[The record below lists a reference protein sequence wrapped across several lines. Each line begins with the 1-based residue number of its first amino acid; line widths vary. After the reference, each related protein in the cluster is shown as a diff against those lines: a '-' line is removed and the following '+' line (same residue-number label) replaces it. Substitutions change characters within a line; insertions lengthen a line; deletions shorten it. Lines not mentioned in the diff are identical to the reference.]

1 MTLRIVTI
9 RSIIYFALM
18 TVITGIIYPLA
29 VTAIAKIAFPYQAN
43 GSIIRIE
50 GRKYGAE
57 NLGQLYRSPT
67 HLWGRQMNIDTSFTG
82 TDGKPAA
89 YAWPSNLSPAG
100 EKLEG
105 LIAERVKEIH
115 AANPAMGDRPVP
127 VELVTSS
134 GGGLD
139 PHISPA
145 AALYQVPRIAAATG
159 LTEERVTEII
169 KKHTE
174 GRFLGIMGEPRVHVL
189 KVNLDLDG
197 ILKN

>member
-1 MTLRIVTI
+1 MILKTVAA
-9 RSIIYFALM
+9 RSAVYFALM

-29 VTAIAKIAFPYQAN
+29 VTGIAKLIFPYEAG
-43 GSIIRIE
+43 GSIIRVE

-57 NLGQLYRSPT
+57 NLGQPYRSPG
-67 HLWGRQMNIDTSFTG
+67 HLWGRQMNIDSGFTG
-82 TDGKPAA
+82 ADGRPAV

-100 EKLEG
+100 EKFAE
-105 LIAERVKEIH
+105 LIAERVREIRQ
-115 AANPAMGDRPVP
+115 ANPARKDKPVP

-139 PHISPA
+139 PHVSPA

-159 LTEERVTEII
+159 LSEAEVTKII
-169 KKHTE
+169 EKHTE

-189 KVNLDLDG
+189 RVNLELDG
-197 ILKN
+197 ILK

>member
-1 MTLRIVTI
+1 MTLRAVTI
-9 RSIIYFALM
+9 RSLIYFALM

-29 VTAIAKIAFPYQAN
+29 VTGIAKLVFPYEAG
-43 GSIIRIE
+43 GSIIRVD

-57 NLGQLYRSPT
+57 NLGQPYRSPGR
-67 HLWGRQMNIDTSFTG
+67 LWGRQMNIDAGFTG
-82 TDGKPAA
+82 ADGGPAA

-100 EKLEG
+100 KKLEG
-105 LIAERVKEIH
+105 LIAGRVKEIRK
-115 AANPAMGDRPVP
+115 ANPAMGDKPVP

-145 AALYQVPRIAAATG
+145 AALYQVPRIAAAAG
-159 LTEERVTEII
+159 LSKAEVTKII

-174 GRFLGIMGEPRVHVL
+174 GRLLGIIGEPRVHVL
-189 KVNLDLDG
+189 KVNLELGG
-197 ILKN
+197 ILK